1 MGGGAVVGGCAFRSG
16 ATGDQHLCGRIAM
29 ERSGAHEREADSVP
43 SAAGSGNPCD
53 LRRENMGYRK
63 ALAYNA
69 GVCIP
74 GIDAESGGHDKIRG
88 I

>member
-1 MGGGAVVGGCAFRSG
+1 
-16 ATGDQHLCGRIAM
+16 M
-29 ERSGAHEREADSVP
+29 ERAGARQREAESVP
-43 SAAGSGNPCD
+43 FAAGSGNPCD
-53 LRRENMGYRK
+53 LRRENKGYRK

-74 GIDAESGGHDKIRG
+74 GIDAESGGHDKITG